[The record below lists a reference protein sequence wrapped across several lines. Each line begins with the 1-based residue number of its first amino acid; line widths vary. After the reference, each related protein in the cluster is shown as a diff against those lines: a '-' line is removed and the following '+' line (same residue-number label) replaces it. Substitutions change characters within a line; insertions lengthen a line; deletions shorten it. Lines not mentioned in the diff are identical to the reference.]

1 MEESVEALGVLM
13 PTLEFEVLE
22 VIPDAAVTIALFLVT
37 EELKVSALLLEGTL
51 YEGPVTSP
59 DLGLDNE
66 CERLSGVVM
75 HGSVV
80 TKVSSV
86 VTVEIIPALLVT
98 TAVEV
103 LIEVNT
109 VVLSN

>member
-1 MEESVEALGVLM
+1 MEESDEALGVLM
-13 PTLEFEVLE
+13 PTLEFEVLK
-22 VIPDAAVTIALFLVT
+22 VMPVAVTVALFLVT
-37 EELKVSALLLEGTL
+37 EELKVSALLLEVTL

-66 CERLSGVVM
+66 CERLSGIVV

-109 VVLSN
+109 VALSN